1 MVGVL
6 AVVSDLHQPVP
17 KVGGETQA
25 AGGGGV
31 QGAALTLADI
41 EKSAVSIDDLIV
53 EPLARA
59 EA

>member
-6 AVVSDLHQPVP
+6 TVVRDLQQPVP

-25 AGGGGV
+25 AGGGV
-31 QGAALTLADI
+31 QGAAFTLADV
-41 EKSAVSIDDLIV
+41 EKSAVPVDDLIV